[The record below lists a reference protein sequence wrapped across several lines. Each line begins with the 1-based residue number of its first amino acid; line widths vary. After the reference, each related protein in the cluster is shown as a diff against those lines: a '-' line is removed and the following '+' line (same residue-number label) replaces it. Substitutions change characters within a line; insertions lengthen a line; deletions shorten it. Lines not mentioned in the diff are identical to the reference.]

1 MCTTVYVKFNKHENM
16 KLTLQLLTIE
26 VGKIKR
32 KFVVTV
38 FPLLSFIHSGI
49 ADLPGQFLFPGNS
62 NKVTQTGEHA
72 TSFNKILLPMRS
84 IVGQLRGNLL
94 TESVGLF
101 QLNLVYQLG
110 NCGNYF
116 IC

>member
-16 KLTLQLLTIE
+16 KLTLQLLTKE

-38 FPLLSFIHSGI
+38 FPLLSFIHWGI

-101 QLNLVYQLG
+101 PFNLVYQLG